1 MAAVG
6 DIYGG
11 MVGASEAKS
20 QANIANY
27 NAQVQENEAKAVEQ
41 KTIMES
47 QDQAAESARKLS
59 TMKANIGASGVVS
72 TEGSP
77 LLAMATQA
85 VEFAKQ
91 NQRIGHEGVV
101 QMQRHQTQANLDRTQ
116 AKIYKQKAKNIKTAS
131 YIKAGTSLLTGF
143 STPSGPTDAALAKKY
158 GI

>member
-1 MAAVG
+1 MAVVG
-6 DIYGG
+6 DLYSG

-20 QANIANY
+20 QANLSNY

-47 QDQAAESARKLS
+47 QDQAAEATRKLS
-59 TMKANIGASGVVS
+59 TMKNNVQGIVS

-91 NQRIGHEGVV
+91 NQRIGYEGVV
-101 QMQRHQTQANLDRTQ
+101 QSQRHRTQATLDRTQ
-116 AKIYKQKAKNIKTAS
+116 ANIYKQKAKNIKTAS
-131 YIKAGTSLLTGF
+131 YIKAGTSLLSGFATPAPTG
-143 STPSGPTDAALAKKY
+143 
-158 GI
+158 

>member
-101 QMQRHQTQANLDRTQ
+101 QMQRHKTQANLDRTQ

-143 STPSGPTDAALAKKY
+143 SSPSGTTDAALNKKY